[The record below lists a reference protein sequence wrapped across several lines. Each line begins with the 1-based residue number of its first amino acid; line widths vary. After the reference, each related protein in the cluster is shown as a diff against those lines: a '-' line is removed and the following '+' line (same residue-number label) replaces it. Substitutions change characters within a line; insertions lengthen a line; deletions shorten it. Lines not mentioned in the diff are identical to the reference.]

1 MARFEWI
8 IIELIVIG
16 LLVAEVVSIRRSIR
30 RDRERNDAE

>member
-16 LLVAEVVSIRRSIR
+16 LLLAEVVSIRRSIR
-30 RDRERNDAE
+30 RDRDRSDAE

>member
-16 LLVAEVVSIRRSIR
+16 LLVAEVLAIRRSIR